1 MRQSWEAFLDQYA
14 GSPPVPESER
24 AYTDGNNLRV
34 LCALAHDAD
43 PACLL
48 EIGTAY
54 GHTAVILAKL
64 CPSSQL
70 WTLGTCREYTVKT
83 RSVYDREILPR
94 EEQGSFIKIQPEE
107 LRARIHARV
116 LRSRGRSVLC
126 AADVPHFQFA
136 FIDGDHMW
144 RGVVEDTKAV
154 MDRIDSRG
162 TVVWDDYGY
171 ALEVAAFIDLLNART
186 GSRIVS
192 VCGTR
197 ICYVKLDPG
206 LQADLVEALQDL

>member
-1 MRQSWEAFLDQYA
+1 MPKS
-14 GSPPVPESER
+14 ESV
-24 AYTDGNNLRV
+24 YTHGNNLRV
-34 LCALAHDAD
+34 LCALAHDAT
-43 PACLL
+43 PECLL

-54 GHTAVILAKL
+54 GHTTVILAKL

-70 WTLGTCREYTVKT
+70 WTLGTCREYTGTT

-126 AADVPHFQFA
+126 AADMPHFQFA
-136 FIDGDHMW
+136 FIDGDHRW

-154 MDRIDSRG
+154 LDRIDSRG
-162 TVVWDDYGY
+162 TIVWDDYGY

-186 GSRIVS
+186 GDRIIS
-192 VCGTR
+192 VGTTR

-206 LQADLVEALQDL
+206 LKTDLAEAIQDL